1 MAERD
6 TKIYVVTDTIASG
19 ATMLIRA
26 KSKNA
31 AINFAASAYL
41 TAELATQDAL
51 IALIREGKPVID
63 PDESEQARAAD
74 TLSSFEG

>member
-6 TKIYVVTDTIASG
+6 TKIYVVTDTIAGG

-31 AINFAASAYL
+31 AINFAAGAYL
-41 TAELATQDAL
+41 TAELATQDSL
-51 IALIREGKPVID
+51 VALIREGKPVID
-63 PDESEQARAAD
+63 PDEVEQAKATD